1 MLEEGFDDEYLYYNA
16 AATKSTDALLTFSES
31 ATTGIYSTGKSY
43 LTDLMVDGNKIKH
56 IMIRKDST
64 MYTLEFDEIGRL
76 IIKMEN
82 LK

>member
-1 MLEEGFDDEYLYYNA
+1 MSYSYDDSFANEYLYSGTA
-16 AATKSTDALLTFSES
+16 KSTDAICTLANIEKDT
-31 ATTGIYSTGKSY
+31 Y

-82 LK
+82 I